1 MANIAQIASKVFAGN
16 AAATTVRKVLP
27 KTGTTIEVFRNG
39 ANGLKKVVTKA
50 NGNKVISNMTADGKH
65 VTGILEETARGTIS
79 HSFGGVPYSKVV
91 DVDPKIGGTFTLLGH
106 TDRAGGQLWS
116 TMSGRYNPG
125 NKYMP
130 QYQEALD
137 YIRGKNTQY
146 LYSYC
151 RLNNGKTLIK

>member
-1 MANIAQIASKVFAGN
+1 MVNIAQIASKVFAGN

-65 VTGILEETARGTIS
+65 VTGITEKTQRGIIS
-79 HSFGGVPYSKVV
+79 HSFGAENYDRVVQVNPKV
-91 DVDPKIGGTFTLLGH
+91 GGYFNFLGH
-106 TDRAGGQLWS
+106 TDRANGILYSNMAGGKYVAS
-116 TMSGRYNPG
+116 

-130 QYQEALD
+130 QYQEAIN
-137 YIRGKNTQY
+137 YVRGIESQKY
-146 LYSYC
+146 LIS
-151 RLNNGKTLIK
+151 LFKSGVI

>member
-1 MANIAQIASKVFAGN
+1 MVNIAQIASKVFATN

-65 VTGILEETARGTIS
+65 VTGIIEKSARGTIS
-79 HSFGGVPYSKVV
+79 HSFGGQGYDKVV
-91 DVDPKIGGTFTLLGH
+91 HVQPKIGGEFNFLGH
-106 TDRAGGQLWS
+106 TDRANGLLYS
-116 TMSGRYNPG
+116 NMSGRYGAN

-137 YIRGKNTQY
+137 YIRGKNCRY
-146 LYSYC
+146 LYDYC
-151 RLNNGKTLIK
+151 KLNNAK